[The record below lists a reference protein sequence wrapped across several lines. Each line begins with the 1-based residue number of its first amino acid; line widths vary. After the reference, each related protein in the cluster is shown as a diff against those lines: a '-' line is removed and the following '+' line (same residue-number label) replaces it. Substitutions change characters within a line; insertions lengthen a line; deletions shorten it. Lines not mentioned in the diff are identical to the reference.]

1 MYKGYGEIIPMVRWY
16 VGLKG
21 RRAMGSVVS
30 QFKLGRGVMGGKV
43 YDLVWWVSRS
53 FLDMIMRH
61 TG

>member
-1 MYKGYGEIIPMVRWY
+1 MVRWY